1 MEKVFIVSLGCSKNL
16 ADAEEML
23 GLLAHKKFKIV
34 PSEKEADVILINTCA
49 FIKPARVEAG
59 REIRRAARLKAAGK
73 IKKIIVSGC
82 LTQKEGAI
90 LPRKYPAVDAFIGLS
105 EIDKIDR
112 IIRTPVHCF
121 NPVPRMLKAPK
132 YKMRLTAPH
141 SAYLKVADGCSNCC
155 AYCTIPSIRG
165 PFRSKPVKDIVA
177 EARALASSGVKEISL
192 IAQDTTAYGQDIYGK
207 PSLVKLLREL
217 VKIKPVKWWR
227 IMYAYPET
235 VTEDLLKFI
244 ATHKSIARYIDMP
257 LQHISD
263 DILKAMNRRSG
274 SAEIKQKI
282 AMLRRYVP
290 DMGLRTNFIAGFPG
304 ETDEDFEKLKKFIA
318 EIKFN
323 NVGVFAYSKEDG
335 TAAASIKN
343 QIPQKIKLA
352 RAAELTAAQSRV
364 VDGINKKLK
373 NKTVSI
379 MLDARESGRMEY
391 DAPDIDGRVR
401 IINNKKYKP
410 GDIVKAKII
419 SAAGYQR
426 TAKILP

>member
-1 MEKVFIVSLGCSKNL
+1 MEKVFVISLGCSKNL

-23 GLLAHKKFKIV
+23 GLLAHKKFDIV
-34 PSEKEADVILINTCA
+34 LSEKDADVILINTCA
-49 FIKPARVEAG
+49 FIKSARAEAG
-59 REIRRAARLKAAGK
+59 REIARAARLKAAGK

-82 LTQKEGAI
+82 LTQKEGKI
-90 LPRKYPAVDAFIGLS
+90 LTRKYPAVDAFIGLS
-105 EIDKIDR
+105 EISKIDQ
-112 IIRTPVHCF
+112 IVKTPEHCF
-121 NPVPRMLKAPK
+121 NAAPRVLKSPK

-165 PFRSKPVKDIVA
+165 PFRSKPVKDIVS
-177 EARALASSGVKEISL
+177 EARALAASGVKEISL
-192 IAQDTTAYGQDIYGK
+192 IAQDTTAYGQDIFGK

-217 VKIKPVKWWR
+217 VKIKSVKWWR

-244 ATHKSIARYIDMP
+244 AKHKSVARYIDMP

-263 DILKAMNRRSG
+263 GILKAMNRRSG

-282 AMLRRYVP
+282 RVIRRYVP

-304 ETDEDFEKLKKFIA
+304 ETEEDFEKLKKFIA

-323 NVGVFAYSKEDG
+323 NVGIFAYSKEEG
-335 TAAASIKN
+335 TAAAVMKN

-373 NKTVSI
+373 GKTVSV
-379 MLDARESGRMEY
+379 MLDAPNSGRMEC
-391 DAPDIDGRVR
+391 DAPDIDGSVR
-401 IINNKKYKP
+401 LTNNKNHKP

-419 SAAGYQR
+419 SAEGYQR
-426 TAKILP
+426 TAKI